1 MASGEFPRRIQER
14 LVALLEEEPV
24 VLLVG
29 PRASG
34 KSFTSERVIG
44 SLGGTVL
51 RLDDPSERAAAAADP
66 AAYLRQRARPVLID
80 EYQHVPSLLG
90 AIKAELSRRGARPG
104 SFLLTGSVRSDL
116 LGSQERLTGRIHRA
130 RMHPLSEGEFRRQ
143 PAERFL
149 AAVLKEPT
157 APRLWRDPRPA
168 TSYEYLELVCRGGFP
183 LAVTRSDAARRR
195 WFRDY
200 VEDTVL
206 RDALEHAS
214 IRKPDEMLNLLR
226 LLAARTS
233 RVVPHGAL
241 EGDLRLDRHTI
252 AGYRQV
258 LQALFLVDELP
269 AWKTNRS
276 QRVVKAPKIH
286 LTDTGL
292 ACSLLGVD
300 LDGLRADHSLAGHLV
315 ESMVTAELRKQASW
329 LDVPPT
335 LLHFSES
342 ERAEVDL
349 VIERPDG
356 RLIGIEVKLAA
367 RVDPGATK
375 GLRRLRQL
383 AGRRWLGG
391 VVLAA
396 VPNGFLAEEG
406 IVVAPISAVWNYG
419 TS

>member
-1 MASGEFPRRIQER
+1 MGRLLQEE
-14 LVALLEEEPV
+14 AV

-34 KSFTSERVIG
+34 KSFTSERVIA

-66 AAYLRQRARPVLID
+66 GAYIRDRARPVLID
-80 EYQHVPSLLG
+80 EYQHVPELLA
-90 AIKAELSRRGARPG
+90 AIKVDLSRKGVRPG
-104 SFLLTGSVRSDL
+104 SYLLTGSVRGDL
-116 LGSQERLTGRIHRA
+116 LGSEERLTGRIHRA
-130 RMHPLSEGEFRRQ
+130 RMYPLSEGEYRRQ

-149 AAVLKEPT
+149 SALLDEPK
-157 APRLWRDPRPA
+157 APLGWRDPRPA
-168 TSYEYLELVCRGGFP
+168 TSYEYLQLVCRGGFP

-200 VEDTVL
+200 LEDTVL

-214 IRKPDEMLNLLR
+214 IRKPDEMLRLLR

-241 EGDLRLDRHTI
+241 ENDLQLDRHTI
-252 AGYRQV
+252 AAYRQV
-258 LQALFLVDELP
+258 LQALFLVDALP

-276 QRVVKAPKIH
+276 QRVIKAPKIQI
-286 LTDTGL
+286 TDTGL
-292 ACSLLGVD
+292 ACSLLDVD
-300 LDGLRADHSLAGHLV
+300 LAALRADHSLAGHLV

-329 LDVPPT
+329 LDVPPSF
-335 LLHFSES
+335 LHFSES

-367 RVDPGATK
+367 RVDSEATK

-383 AGRRWLGG
+383 AGRRWAGG

-396 VPNGFLAEEG
+396 VPNALLVDDD
-406 IVVAPISAVWNYG
+406 IVVSPISAVWNYG
-419 TS
+419 AENRARSPR